1 MSTLEEGGLCCLM
14 ASPES
19 SPADDSFLQFPQLS
33 PELALAELE
42 AFLELEDSLTQPP
55 ASTSTEEV
63 PNYKGISSVSY

>member
-42 AFLELEDSLTQPP
+42 AFLELEDSLNPP
-55 ASTSTEEV
+55 ASATCI
-63 PNYKGISSVSY
+63 YKHRGSP

>member
-1 MSTLEEGGLCCLM
+1 MSTLEGGGLCCLM

-63 PNYKGISSVSY
+63 PNYKGIGSVSY